1 VIQDIELSKPECDLS
16 NHIVM
21 DRAENQGIYAELMI
35 EQDMNKKLFE
45 RIKNQENLLEMLT
58 KNFESETRLV
68 GDLKSEI
75 DQLKERLKFK
85 EQTCDN
91 NRSTMG
97 ALQNALAN
105 ESYECG
111 FQLDSSSIDGETT
124 RKSR

>member
-1 VIQDIELSKPECDLS
+1 MSEYDTSKQ
-16 NHIVM
+16 IAM
-21 DRAENQGIYAELMI
+21 DRAEGQGIYAELMM
-35 EQDMNKKLFE
+35 EQDLNKKLFN
-45 RIKNQENLLEMLT
+45 RIKDQETLLEMLT
-58 KNFESETRLV
+58 KNFESESRLV

-75 DQLKERLKFK
+75 DQLKEQLKFK
-85 EQTCDN
+85 EQTFQN

-111 FQLDSSSIDGETT
+111 FQLDSSSIDQETS

>member
-1 VIQDIELSKPECDLS
+1 
-16 NHIVM
+16 M